1 MQDSIPKLAEDY
13 FDTLARWFPVMC
25 ASDEFHFLPRC
36 QAAEKYYDR
45 LDDLDSNAVSESI
58 HVLSEFR
65 RKFEILSNLENG
77 LDQLIDLELLKAS
90 VDGVLIELENTQ
102 TWRHNPLLY
111 LKIAFIG
118 LDHALTKPADSA
130 EQRMERARSRM
141 SAIPR
146 LLRQAEVNM
155 VSVPKTYY
163 HAALGMLSDCH
174 LYLNELENQVPQKQ
188 IRQLESHIKQAH
200 SALVEFAEFLAAT
213 TPVSDRSLALS
224 DIEMTL
230 RERFVSTR
238 SLAEIYA
245 IAVEEWSEN
254 MDQLTTLQAAIDPDK
269 SWQDL
274 YHEYFPPHIG
284 ELDTMTLYRRE
295 MENLQQFFSANGFKG
310 TTSAGLPKICE
321 TPAYLRSLRS
331 SASFSAAFSS
341 DIRETDY
348 FYITTHSLPQT
359 SSQTKELLRKRLH
372 REYQFLTAHE
382 AFPGHYLLD
391 STRRKL
397 SNPVRR
403 QIESPLFYEGWAYYV
418 ESLLTEYGY
427 VDKPI
432 NRLVDCKRR
441 LWRAA
446 RCQIDIG
453 LTTGTPSLGDAIDLL
468 TTVGF
473 TVEEAETQITRFRLN
488 PGYQL
493 CYSLGRYEL
502 MQLRKKYVPRMGLD
516 RFHEEIL
523 AGGQLPFQLI
533 DKRFE
538 KLNAITQDAERK
550 KH

>member
-45 LDDLDSNAVSESI
+45 LDDLDSTAVSRSI
-58 HVLSEFR
+58 HILNEFR
-65 RKFEILSNLENG
+65 RKFEIFSDLENG
-77 LDQLIDLELLKAS
+77 LDQLTDLQLLKAS
-90 VDGVLIELENTQ
+90 VAGVLIELENTQ

-130 EQRMERARSRM
+130 EQRTERARSRM
-141 SAIPR
+141 KAIPK

-155 VSVPKTYY
+155 VSVPKTYH
-163 HAALGMLSDCH
+163 HAALGMLSDCEV
-174 LYLNELENQVPQKQ
+174 YLNELENQVPQEQ

-200 SALVEFAEFLAAT
+200 SALVEFAKFLAAT

-254 MDQLTTLQAAIDPDK
+254 MEQLTALQAAIDPDK
-269 SWQDL
+269 SWQNL
-274 YHEYFPPHIG
+274 YHEYFPPHVG

-295 MENLQQFFSANGFKG
+295 MENLQQFFSVNGFKG
-310 TTSAGLPKICE
+310 NTSAGLPEICE

-348 FYITTHSLPQT
+348 FYITTHSLPQI
-359 SSQTKELLRKRLH
+359 SSQAKELLRKRLH

-382 AFPGHYLLD
+382 AFPGH
-391 STRRKL
+391 
-397 SNPVRR
+397 
-403 QIESPLFYEGWAYYV
+403 
-418 ESLLTEYGY
+418 
-427 VDKPI
+427 
-432 NRLVDCKRR
+432 
-441 LWRAA
+441 
-446 RCQIDIG
+446 
-453 LTTGTPSLGDAIDLL
+453 
-468 TTVGF
+468 
-473 TVEEAETQITRFRLN
+473 
-488 PGYQL
+488 
-493 CYSLGRYEL
+493 
-502 MQLRKKYVPRMGLD
+502 
-516 RFHEEIL
+516 
-523 AGGQLPFQLI
+523 
-533 DKRFE
+533 
-538 KLNAITQDAERK
+538 
-550 KH
+550 